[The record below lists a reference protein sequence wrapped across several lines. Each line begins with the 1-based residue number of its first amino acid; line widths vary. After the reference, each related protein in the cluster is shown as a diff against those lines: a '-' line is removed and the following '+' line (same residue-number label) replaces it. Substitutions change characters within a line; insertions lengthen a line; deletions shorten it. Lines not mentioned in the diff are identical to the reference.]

1 MDAETIAL
9 PEGIVTVIVEVG
21 ETTVFL
27 TDAQYEVFKKLN
39 GHLNISEAPR

>member
-1 MDAETIAL
+1 MGADDINL
-9 PEGIVTVIVEVG
+9 PEGDVTVIVEVG
-21 ETTVFL
+21 GTTVFL